1 MSHHQDFS
9 WNAVFPNQ
17 MQSIPGAQR
26 KTHENSTGNHNLNHT
41 NGILRVPLSEWNY
54 SATIENGS
62 HRIEEKAGFRSNGK
76 DCFLHSA
83 YNGTNVNYPD
93 QALQDTM
100 TSFDPYAIFS
110 HFEHLTFSEPQV
122 SIEVVYNYSRSER
135 PVLIAPVPS
144 YARTQYSPTP
154 SSVEC
159 IGDSQQQS
167 HPDKDSAIE
176 TSFHHC
182 VQSQKPIIEGGNVCS
197 HCKTDSTS
205 LWRRLEGMLMCNACA
220 LYFKLHGI
228 NRPLYLNTGVVK
240 RRNRLGNSA
249 NKRQRRYRC

>member
-1 MSHHQDFS
+1 MSYHQDFS
-9 WNAVFPNQ
+9 WNAVFPND
-17 MQSIPGAQR
+17 MHSIPGVQR
-26 KTHENSTGNHNLNHT
+26 KSHENLTSNIKLSST
-41 NGILRVPLSEWNY
+41 NGIMRVPLSEWNY
-54 SATIENGS
+54 SATIENRS
-62 HRIEEKAGFRSNGK
+62 HRIEEKAAFRSNGK

-83 YNGTNVNYPD
+83 YNGTNANNQD
-93 QALQDTM
+93 QALQDTV

-122 SIEVVYNYSRSER
+122 SIEVVYNYCRSER
-135 PVLIAPVPS
+135 PVLIAPIPS
-144 YARTQYSPTP
+144 YARTTQYPP
-154 SSVEC
+154 KQSSVEP
-159 IGDSQQQS
+159 IEDIQS
-167 HPDKDSAIE
+167 LPSKDLATE

-182 VQSQKPIIEGGNVCS
+182 AQPLKVAIEGGNICS
-197 HCKTDSTS
+197 HCKTESTS

-240 RRNRLGNSA
+240 RRNRLGTSA